1 MPRVLMIVT
10 STGTLPDGGPTG
22 LWLEEFAVPALVLG
36 EAGAELVVASPR
48 GGAAPVDPRSERD
61 PDKHPGWAEA
71 ARALA
76 DTVALDSVRADEFD
90 AVFIAG
96 GHGTMF
102 DFPGHPALARLL
114 ADVHAQGKPI
124 AAVCHGPAAFVGVVR
139 ADGRPLVD
147 GYTITAFSDLEEKL
161 VKLDD
166 AVPFLLSAR
175 LRELGATVQNGV
187 PVLANVREDRQ
198 LITGQNPKSSREAAE
213 RLVRRLRT

>member
-10 STGTLPDGGPTG
+10 STGTRPDGGPTG

-213 RLVRRLRT
+213 RLARRLRT

>member
-76 DTVALDSVRADEFD
+76 ETVPLDSVRADEFD

-213 RLVRRLRT
+213 RLARRLRT

>member
-213 RLVRRLRT
+213 RLARRLRT

>member
-10 STGTLPDGGPTG
+10 STAALPDGQPTG
-22 LWLEEFAVPALVLG
+22 LWLEEFTVPALVLRQ
-36 EAGAELVVASPR
+36 AGVDLVVASPR

-76 DTVALDSVRADEFD
+76 DTVALDGVRAADFD

-102 DFPGHPALARLL
+102 DFPGHAGLARLL
-114 ADVHAQGKPI
+114 ADLHARGKPI
-124 AAVCHGPAAFVGVVR
+124 AAVCHGPAAFVGVTRV
-139 ADGRPLVD
+139 DGRPLVE
-147 GYTITAFSDLEEKL
+147 GYTVTAFSDLEEKL
-161 VKLDD
+161 VKLDE
-166 AVPFLLSAR
+166 AVPFLLSSR

-213 RLVRRLRT
+213 RLVRRLRA